1 MSQFTTIRY
10 LKTEGDW
17 IESRNEQVT
26 FTYIINYTKQADFL
40 WNTALPEKYIC
51 AKVKC
56 EIGLLLTIFGGLYFK
71 IVQTGIVLKC
81 KSEVRVGNCEQFDKK
96 GDEKPRKRD
105 SFSTSN
111 ALISRNFEKSQDGGS
126 IGGGWARGLR

>member
-1 MSQFTTIRY
+1 MKYKVARKVYLSQ
-10 LKTEGDW
+10 KSAE
-17 IESRNEQVT
+17 
-26 FTYIINYTKQADFL
+26 
-40 WNTALPEKYIC
+40 IC
-51 AKVKC
+51 LFFA
-56 EIGLLLTIFGGLYFK
+56 IFGGIYFK
-71 IVQTGIVLKC
+71 TVQTGIVLKC

>member
-1 MSQFTTIRY
+1 M
-10 LKTEGDW
+10 
-17 IESRNEQVT
+17 
-26 FTYIINYTKQADFL
+26 
-40 WNTALPEKYIC
+40 WNTELPEKFIW
-51 AKVKC
+51 AKKAPKFDF
-56 EIGLLLTIFGGLYFK
+56 LFAIFGGIYFK
-71 IVQTGIVLKC
+71 TVQTGIVLKC